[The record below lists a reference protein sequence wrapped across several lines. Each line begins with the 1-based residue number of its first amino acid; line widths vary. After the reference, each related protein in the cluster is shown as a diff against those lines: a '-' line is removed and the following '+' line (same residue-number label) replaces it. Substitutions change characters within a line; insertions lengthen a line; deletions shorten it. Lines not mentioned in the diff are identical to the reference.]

1 MTPSISRTS
10 VSKLLVY
17 ACGIARIKTSR
28 AWITGS
34 MRVRTISLSRRLSLF
49 RSTIDRL
56 YFGTITPTR
65 AQGDAQGSVVEDAQE
80 DAQDDGEAATRTS
93 NSPVFTRFPVR
104 LTNSMS
110 EARANLCARENPRF
124 DVISTLS
131 RACSLSFHVVR
142 PFSQQ
147 ACLAGCLTG
156 CVAACLTGLDASVL
170 GRQLY
175 GQALAPLL
183 APPRQYFPSPPR
195 GHPLAEPMRL
205 DPSLVTRTIRRLTHI

>member
-65 AQGDAQGSVVEDAQE
+65 AQG

-147 ACLAGCLTG
+147 ACLAGC
-156 CVAACLTGLDASVL
+156 VAACLPGLDASVL